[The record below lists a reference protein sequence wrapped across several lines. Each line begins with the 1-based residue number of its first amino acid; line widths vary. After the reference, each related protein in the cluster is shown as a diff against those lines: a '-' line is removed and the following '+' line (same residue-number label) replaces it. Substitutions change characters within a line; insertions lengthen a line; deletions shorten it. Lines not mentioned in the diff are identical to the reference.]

1 MVKMMKTLAL
11 TLIAGLMTVISVGFA
26 SDAEAGK
33 KKYKKIYTLQQIV
46 NRLYETGHYNVRITD
61 RKPPYYD
68 FDVCK
73 GGKEYELTID
83 HKGNVK
89 DRDYEGRCRMDKK
102 SRRKAKADR
111 MSFDKGRRAKGY

>member
-11 TLIAGLMTVISVGFA
+11 TLIAGLMTVFAAGFTTE
-26 SDAEAGK
+26 AEAGK
-33 KKYKKIYTLQQIV
+33 KKYEKIYTLKQIV
-46 NRLYETGHYNVRITD
+46 DRLYETGHYNIRVTD

-68 FDVCK
+68 FDVCL

-89 DRDYEGRCRMDKK
+89 DRDYEGRCRLKKK
-102 SRRKAKADR
+102 SKRSSRKDR
-111 MSFDKGRRAKGY
+111 VAFDKGTKR